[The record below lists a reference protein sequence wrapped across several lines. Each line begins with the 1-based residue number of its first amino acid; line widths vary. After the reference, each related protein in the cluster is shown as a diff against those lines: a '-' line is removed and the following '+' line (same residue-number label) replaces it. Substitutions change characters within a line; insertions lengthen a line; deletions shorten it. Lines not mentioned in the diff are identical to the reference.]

1 MYDLGLPGTKNRDSR
16 QFLKEPR
23 IAKPTTSQSMRIR
36 TASATRSWV
45 GIPYFNCNCNCNYK
59 GPFLRRNG
67 VVAFALDRTLRL
79 IAVQDRP
86 HRLLLIS
93 PATEALH
100 RHGAPQPPH
109 RRSHCRRMPPSAPA
123 DRRQCVHRALPAQRQ
138 PHARAWCILRWGGTT
153 QDKRTRSRPTEL
165 RFFQPTGAPER
176 GAFPQ
181 YFSIF

>member
-1 MYDLGLPGTKNRDSR
+1 MLSSQCWYDLGLPGTKNRDSR

-138 PHARAWCILRWGGTT
+138 LYARACEPARLATPMMNKLCKI
-153 QDKRTRSRPTEL
+153 
-165 RFFQPTGAPER
+165 
-176 GAFPQ
+176 
-181 YFSIF
+181 